1 MTFLPLVGVQDEG
14 HDGAMS
20 ENPTLPITEIVVFDG
35 FDDLDAIAPLEILV
49 AAGFPARVVRPA
61 AHPATVRSA
70 HGLLLEVPDT
80 LGEAPGLVV
89 VPGGGWL
96 DRGAGVRDQCDGPLP
111 ATVAGLHDAGAV
123 IASVCTGAMLL
134 ARAGLL
140 TGRPAVTNR
149 QALDDLAAAGAD
161 VRAEARVVDDGR
173 VVTAGGPAAGIDL
186 AVRLVTRFAGED
198 AGRAAAARLEHQLVG
213 PVLVGVAA
221 A

>member
-1 MTFLPLVGVQDEG
+1 MT
-14 HDGAMS
+14 
-20 ENPTLPITEIVVFDG
+20 ENLTLPITEIVVFDG

-61 AHPATVRSA
+61 AHPSTVRSA
-70 HGLLLEVPDT
+70 HGLVLEVT
-80 LGEAPGLVV
+80 GVLGKAPGLVV

-96 DRGAGVRDQCDGPLP
+96 DRGAGVRDQCEGALP
-111 ATVAGLHDAGAV
+111 ASVAALHDAGTV

-149 QALDDLAAAGAD
+149 QALDDLVAAGAD
-161 VRAEARVVDDGR
+161 VRGAARVVDDGS

-186 AVRLVTRFAGED
+186 AIRLVARFAGED
-198 AGRAAAARLEHQLVG
+198 AGRAAAARLEHEPVG
-213 PVLVGVAA
+213 PVLVGVPAA
-221 A
+221 

>member
-1 MTFLPLVGVQDEG
+1 
-14 HDGAMS
+14 MS

-61 AHPATVRSA
+61 DHPSAVRSA
-70 HGLLLEVPDT
+70 HGLLLEVPDA
-80 LGEAPGLVV
+80 LGDRAGLVV

-96 DRGAGVRDQCDGPLP
+96 DRGAGVRDQCEGPLP
-111 ATVAGLHDAGAV
+111 ARLAALHESGTV

-149 QALDDLAAAGAD
+149 QALDDLGAAGAD
-161 VRAEARVVDDGR
+161 VRAEARVVDDGS
-173 VVTAGGPAAGIDL
+173 VVTAGGPAAGIDMTL
-186 AVRLVTRFAGED
+186 RLVTRFAGED
-198 AGRAAAARLEHQLVG
+198 AGSAAAARLEYEPVG